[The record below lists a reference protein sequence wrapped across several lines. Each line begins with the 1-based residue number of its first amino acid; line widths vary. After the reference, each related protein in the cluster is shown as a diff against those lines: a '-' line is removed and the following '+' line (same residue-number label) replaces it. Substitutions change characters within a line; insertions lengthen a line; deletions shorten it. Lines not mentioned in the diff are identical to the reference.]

1 MDPPPAVVAASAAAA
16 SEPQPAMVKMDR
28 ELVLGHLGEGGAE
41 NGRAGLRVSL
51 WDFAG
56 QEVFYVLHHLY
67 LTRFAAY
74 AVLFDMQVR
83 PKPQGSFSTRPKSL
97 HIYVASHD

>member
-1 MDPPPAVVAASAAAA
+1 
-16 SEPQPAMVKMDR
+16 MVKMDR

-83 PKPQGSFSTRPKSL
+83 PKPSE
-97 HIYVASHD
+97 ASGQLFNTSQILAYLCCQP